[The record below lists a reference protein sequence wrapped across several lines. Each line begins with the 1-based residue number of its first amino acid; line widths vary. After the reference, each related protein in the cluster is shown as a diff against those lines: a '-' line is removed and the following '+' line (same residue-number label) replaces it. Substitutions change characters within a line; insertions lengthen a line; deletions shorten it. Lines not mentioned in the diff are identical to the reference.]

1 MPGWTSGQRLGPR
14 SLLDSPLD
22 PAQAKNVHSG
32 CSVWLTVT
40 NRVYEKHQER
50 CNSPNVTKMK
60 VNKDMAKNES
70 SNVLMVI
77 KQIVW
82 FFVMVDTVS

>member
-1 MPGWTSGQRLGPR
+1 
-14 SLLDSPLD
+14 
-22 PAQAKNVHSG
+22 
-32 CSVWLTVT
+32 
-40 NRVYEKHQER
+40 
-50 CNSPNVTKMK
+50 MK

-82 FFVMVDTVS
+82 FFVMVDTVSWFRNSPFVILTKKGMEFKNFQPGNFIQQYFYYSAFKVNK